1 MVVPVFILV
10 TSSAHGTQPEKSDKR
25 WGMRAGGGANLV
37 SMWDSA
43 NAPHLASTERDRQ
56 RQTKRQR
63 KTGRQA
69 RVWVREPAH

>member
-37 SMWDSA
+37 SVWDSA
-43 NAPHLASTERDRQ
+43 NGPHLASTERDRQ
-56 RQTKRQR
+56 RDK
-63 KTGRQA
+63 QA
-69 RVWVREPAH
+69 DRHVCGSGNQHTEYR